1 MFRLTRHYQKAG
13 LIGMSAVGFFYGI
26 FQIAAYNSAAGTSAA
41 SRAAFGRQIETFGR
55 ALSYILPLP
64 VRADTVGGYL
74 QWRVYGA
81 LPLLFG
87 FWAVMSAT
95 GAGRG
100 DEDRGLVEE
109 WLGAGADV
117 RRYLPA
123 RFCGFVVAAVV
134 ATAVTSAAIDI
145 GALAGGAAPALGGV
159 IEMSV
164 AVFALTLAC
173 YGVGLVAAQLASSRA
188 VAAGLG
194 GGVLLLLFFINGFSR
209 TVDGLHGV
217 AAAISPFFYFDR
229 SNPLRPGGTF
239 DVTASAGL
247 LAAGVALVALATWL
261 MKRRDIGSP
270 LLARRARGR
279 PVTHR
284 PSSNPILRAP
294 IAPLLYEQRVGLLV
308 WGLGAAAAAAFI
320 ASIGP
325 QIVGLTSS
333 GAFSA
338 YLSAAG
344 HGNPYVTVTA
354 YFWFGIF
361 EMVLA
366 ALAITSVAR
375 WSADD
380 NQGRLET
387 VLSTPTSRS
396 RVVVERA
403 VALTVATS
411 AVIAVS
417 SLALFIAARAANI
430 GLDAGSLALASTVLL
445 PFTLSFA
452 AVGALLAS
460 RVPRAAVA
468 VLGTIAFV
476 SYLITDAG
484 PLLKLPAW
492 MIKSSVFSLVG
503 TPLTAGVSWTG
514 LLIMVGVTVGGFT
527 AASLVMRR
535 RDVGA

>member
-1 MFRLTRHYQKAG
+1 MFRLTRHYQRAG

-117 RRYLPA
+117 GRYLPA
-123 RFCGFVVAAVV
+123 RSCGFVVAAVV

-159 IEMSV
+159 VEMSV
-164 AVFALTLAC
+164 AVLALTVVC
-173 YGVGLVAAQLASSRA
+173 YGVGLVAAQFASSRA
-188 VAAGLG
+188 AAAGLG

-239 DVTASAGL
+239 DVAGIAAL

-270 LLARRARGR
+270 LLARRAHGR
-279 PVTHR
+279 PVTHQ
-284 PSSNPILRAP
+284 PSSNPMLRAP
-294 IAPLLYEQRVGLLV
+294 IAPLLYEQRAGLLV
-308 WGLGAAAAAAFI
+308 WGLGAAAGAAFI

-366 ALAITSVAR
+366 ALAITSVSR
-375 WSADD
+375 WSSDD

-387 VLSTPTSRS
+387 VLSTPISRS
-396 RVVVERA
+396 RVVLERA
-403 VALTVATS
+403 VAL
-411 AVIAVS
+411 
-417 SLALFIAARAANI
+417 
-430 GLDAGSLALASTVLL
+430 
-445 PFTLSFA
+445 
-452 AVGALLAS
+452 AVG
-460 RVPRAAVA
+460 V
-468 VLGTIAFV
+468 
-476 SYLITDAG
+476 
-484 PLLKLPAW
+484 
-492 MIKSSVFSLVG
+492 
-503 TPLTAGVSWTG
+503 
-514 LLIMVGVTVGGFT
+514 
-527 AASLVMRR
+527 
-535 RDVGA
+535 

>member
-1 MFRLTRHYQKAG
+1 MLRLTRHYQRAG
-13 LIGMSAVGFFYGI
+13 LIGMSAVGFVYGI

-117 RRYLPA
+117 GRYLPA
-123 RFCGFVVAAVV
+123 RFCGFAVAAVV

-145 GALAGGAAPALGGV
+145 GALAGGAAPALSGV
-159 IEMSV
+159 IEMSI
-164 AVFALTLAC
+164 AVLALTMVC
-173 YGVGLVAAQLASSRA
+173 YGVGLVAAQFASSRA
-188 VAAGLG
+188 AAAGLG

-209 TVDGLHGV
+209 TVEGLHGV

-239 DVTASAGL
+239 DVAGSAGL

-270 LLARRARGR
+270 TLALRARGR
-279 PVTHR
+279 PATHQ
-284 PSSNPILRAP
+284 PSLNPMLRAP

-308 WGLGAAAAAAFI
+308 WGLGAAAGAAFI

-387 VLSTPTSRS
+387 VLSTPISRS

-403 VALTVATS
+403 VALSFGTS
-411 AVIAVS
+411 AVIAAS

-468 VLGTIAFV
+468 VLGTVAFV

-503 TPLTAGVSWTG
+503 TPLTTGVSWTG
-514 LLIMVGVTVGGFT
+514 LLVMVGVTVGGF
-527 AASLVMRR
+527 ASASLLMRR